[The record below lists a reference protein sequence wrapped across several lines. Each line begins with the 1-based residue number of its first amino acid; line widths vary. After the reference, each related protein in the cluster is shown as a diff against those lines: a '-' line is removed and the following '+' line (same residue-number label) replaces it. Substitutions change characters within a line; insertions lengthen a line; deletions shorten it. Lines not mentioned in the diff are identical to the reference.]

1 MLHRTVRR
9 MQHVY
14 GEAHWKFILH
24 KDPRCIRAIHYYHYY
39 CCSTEELYKSYPL
52 LSLLSLLHRPVWRM
66 QHVHGE
72 AHWKKFLQ
80 KDPRCIRA
88 IHYYQYCRC
97 STDLCE
103 YHYYHYYCCS
113 TDLCEECD
121 TSTGSGYSY
130 HPRYCHLFVHCTL
143 GGEGQLS
150 GQVKECT
157 RDLLWSQKVKQCVW
171 PNESDCPN
179 SECMVIT
186 LSLIHIWRCR
196 RWP

>member
-1 MLHRTVRR
+1 MSLLLSSSLSLLHRPVPGI
-9 MQHVY
+9 QHVHD
-14 GEAHWKFILH
+14 EAHCDFILQ

-39 CCSTEELYKSYPL
+39 YDCP
-52 LSLLSLLHRPVWRM
+52 
-66 QHVHGE
+66 
-72 AHWKKFLQ
+72 
-80 KDPRCIRA
+80 
-88 IHYYQYCRC
+88 
-97 STDLCE
+97 
-103 YHYYHYYCCS
+103 

-157 RDLLWSQKVKQCVW
+157 RDLLWSQKIKQCVW

-179 SECMVIT
+179 SEYMIVTKLFIVYIASGPI
-186 LSLIHIWRCR
+186 LRLVQ
-196 RWP
+196 